1 MGMGAEEENGEANQ
15 RSGPN
20 PTPNPLTQ
28 AQFLSWKRH
37 KVKTKVARVKESS
50 IWKIPYKMEDKYAPG
65 HFKAKNKND
74 IGGC

>member
-1 MGMGAEEENGEANQ
+1 MDDEMGMGAEEENGEANQ

-37 KVKTKVARVKESS
+37 KVLSLS
-50 IWKIPYKMEDKYAPG
+50 FFLG
-65 HFKAKNKND
+65 F
-74 IGGC
+74 